1 LSAQCLSR
9 IPRNIILLKHLRRSV
24 SAVLSAN
31 VATIFG
37 ESQRILCFVVTK
49 SKNTLKVDALENI
62 PSLGKEPELVE
73 RVKN

>member
-1 LSAQCLSR
+1 MSAQCLSR

>member
-1 LSAQCLSR
+1 MSDQCLSK

-24 SAVLSAN
+24 SAALSAN

-49 SKNTLKVDALENI
+49 SKNNLKVDALVNT